1 MPYLQNVAG
10 LTGVNYR
17 LEPWSYREDEGC
29 ELGNMFTPCVAAD
42 SDPAT
47 PILKAHAGDPVMI
60 NVFGAHNEQNQMFNL
75 DGHQWRRHLNQNNS
89 DMIDVEQFGAGEY
102 IQAFTRAGGTYG
114 NPGTP
119 EPTSG

>member
-1 MPYLQNVAG
+1 MRIISLERRSCLTCRMLPV

-17 LEPWSYREDEGC
+17 LEPWTYREDEGC

-47 PILKAHAGDPVMI
+47 PTLKAHAGDKVMI

-75 DGHQWRRHLNQNNS
+75 DGHQWRRH
-89 DMIDVEQFGAGEY
+89 MTEWVPI
-102 IQAFTRAGGTYG
+102 
-114 NPGTP
+114 
-119 EPTSG
+119 